1 MSAIQVQGLRK
12 AFGPFVALDGL
23 SLTVEPGAVFGF
35 LGPNG
40 AGKTTT
46 IRILAGLARAD
57 AGQVSVAG
65 VDLRADGHLLSR
77 RVGYLPEEPAFYPWM
92 SAVEFLDYVGRLYG
106 QTPAERKTRTAELLE
121 LTGLTEARKRRVG
134 GYSRGMRQRL
144 GLAQAL
150 YHRPEVLLLDE
161 PVSALDPAGRKD
173 VLGLIEGLRGTN
185 SALRGTD
192 SALRGTDSALRG
204 TCTVFMS
211 THILADVERI
221 CDSVAVIDHGRL
233 LAEGRRDELIERY
246 AVPALRVEAAA
257 GAAEAFA
264 AWAAGLNALPW
275 VSAVTVDGLTATVQ
289 VTDLPLA
296 QRELL
301 RLAVA
306 ADLTLER
313 YELVKPTLEDVF
325 LRIVA

>member
-1 MSAIQVQGLRK
+1 MSAIQAQGLRK
-12 AFGPFVALDGL
+12 AFGSFVALNGL
-23 SLTVEPGAVFGF
+23 SLSVEPGAVFGF

-57 AGQVSVAG
+57 AGEVCVAG
-65 VDLRADGHLLSR
+65 VDLRADGHLLCR

-106 QTPAERKTRTAELLE
+106 HTTVERQKRSAELLE

-161 PVSALDPAGRKD
+161 PVSALDPAGRKG
-173 VLGLIEGLRGTN
+173 VLELIEGLRGQ
-185 SALRGTD
+185 
-192 SALRGTDSALRG
+192 
-204 TCTVFMS
+204 CTVFMS

-221 CDSVAVIDHGRL
+221 CDSVAVIDHGQL
-233 LAEGRRDELIERY
+233 LVEGRRDELIDRY
-246 AVPALRVEAAA
+246 AAPALRVEAAA
-257 GAAEAFA
+257 RSVEAFT
-264 AWAAGLNALPW
+264 AWIANLKTLAW
-275 VSAVTVDGLTATVQ
+275 VSAVSLDGPAATVQ
-289 VTDLPLA
+289 VLDLPLA

>member
-1 MSAIQVQGLRK
+1 MSAIQAQGLRK

-185 SALRGTD
+185 SALRGTN

-233 LAEGRRDELIERY
+233 LAQGRRDELIERY
-246 AVPALRVEAAA
+246 ATPALRVEAAA

-306 ADLTLER
+306 ADLSLER

>member
-1 MSAIQVQGLRK
+1 MSAIQAQGLRK
-12 AFGPFVALDGL
+12 ALGPFVALEGL

-65 VDLRADGHLLSR
+65 VDLRTDGHLLSR

-106 QTPAERKTRTAELLE
+106 QTPAERKARTAELLA

-173 VLGLIEGLRGTN
+173 VLGLIEGLRGN
-185 SALRGTD
+185 
-192 SALRGTDSALRG
+192 
-204 TCTVFMS
+204 CTVFMS

-233 LAEGRRDELIERY
+233 LAQGRRDELIERY
-246 AVPALRVEAAA
+246 ATPALRVEAAA

-301 RLAVA
+301 RLTVA

>member
-1 MSAIQVQGLRK
+1 
-12 AFGPFVALDGL
+12 
-23 SLTVEPGAVFGF
+23 VFGF

-106 QTPAERKTRTAELLE
+106 QTPAERKARTTELLE

-173 VLGLIEGLRGTN
+173 VLGLIEGLRGN
-185 SALRGTD
+185 
-192 SALRGTDSALRG
+192 
-204 TCTVFMS
+204 CTVFMS

-246 AVPALRVEAAA
+246 AAPALRVEAAVS
-257 GAAEAFA
+257 AAEAFA
-264 AWAAGLNALPW
+264 AWAAGLSALPW
-275 VSAVTVDGLTATVQ
+275 VSAVNLDGLTATVQ

>member
-1 MSAIQVQGLRK
+1 MSAIQAQGLRK

-173 VLGLIEGLRGTN
+173 VLGLIEGLRGT
-185 SALRGTD
+185 D
-192 SALRGTDSALRG
+192 SALSGN
-204 TCTVFMS
+204 CTVFMS

>member
-1 MSAIQVQGLRK
+1 M
-12 AFGPFVALDGL
+12 
-23 SLTVEPGAVFGF
+23 
-35 LGPNG
+35 
-40 AGKTTT
+40 
-46 IRILAGLARAD
+46 
-57 AGQVSVAG
+57 
-65 VDLRADGHLLSR
+65 
-77 RVGYLPEEPAFYPWM
+77 
-92 SAVEFLDYVGRLYG
+92 
-106 QTPAERKTRTAELLE
+106 
-121 LTGLTEARKRRVG
+121 G

-185 SALRGTD
+185 SALRGN
-192 SALRGTDSALRG
+192 
-204 TCTVFMS
+204 CTVFMS

-233 LAEGRRDELIERY
+233 LAQGRRDELIERY
-246 AVPALRVEAAA
+246 ATPALRVEAAA

>member
-1 MSAIQVQGLRK
+1 MSAIQAQELRK

-65 VDLRADGHLLSR
+65 VDLRTDGHLLSR

-173 VLGLIEGLRGTN
+173 VLGLIEGLRGN
-185 SALRGTD
+185 
-192 SALRGTDSALRG
+192 
-204 TCTVFMS
+204 CTVFMS

>member
-173 VLGLIEGLRGTN
+173 VLGLIEGLRGT
-185 SALRGTD
+185 D
-192 SALRGTDSALRG
+192 SALSGN
-204 TCTVFMS
+204 CTVFMS

>member
-1 MSAIQVQGLRK
+1 MSAIQAQELRK

-106 QTPAERKTRTAELLE
+106 QTPAERKARTAELLA

-173 VLGLIEGLRGTN
+173 VLGLIEGLRGN
-185 SALRGTD
+185 
-192 SALRGTDSALRG
+192 
-204 TCTVFMS
+204 CTVFMS

-246 AVPALRVEAAA
+246 AAPALRVEAAA
-257 GAAEAFA
+257 SAAEAFA
-264 AWAAGLNALPW
+264 AWAAGLSALPW
-275 VSAVTVDGLTATVQ
+275 VSAVNLDGLTATVQ

>member
-1 MSAIQVQGLRK
+1 MSAIQAQELRK

-106 QTPAERKTRTAELLE
+106 QTPAERKARTTELLE

-173 VLGLIEGLRGTN
+173 VLGLIEGLRGN
-185 SALRGTD
+185 
-192 SALRGTDSALRG
+192 
-204 TCTVFMS
+204 CTVFMS

-246 AVPALRVEAAA
+246 AAPALRVEAAVS
-257 GAAEAFA
+257 AAEAFA
-264 AWAAGLNALPW
+264 AWAAGLSALPW
-275 VSAVTVDGLTATVQ
+275 VSAVNLDGLTATVQ

>member
-1 MSAIQVQGLRK
+1 MSAIQAQGLRK

-161 PVSALDPAGRKD
+161 PVSALDPAG
-173 VLGLIEGLRGTN
+173 
-185 SALRGTD
+185 
-192 SALRGTDSALRG
+192 
-204 TCTVFMS
+204 
-211 THILADVERI
+211 
-221 CDSVAVIDHGRL
+221 
-233 LAEGRRDELIERY
+233 
-246 AVPALRVEAAA
+246 
-257 GAAEAFA
+257 
-264 AWAAGLNALPW
+264 
-275 VSAVTVDGLTATVQ
+275 
-289 VTDLPLA
+289 
-296 QRELL
+296 
-301 RLAVA
+301 
-306 ADLTLER
+306 
-313 YELVKPTLEDVF
+313 
-325 LRIVA
+325 